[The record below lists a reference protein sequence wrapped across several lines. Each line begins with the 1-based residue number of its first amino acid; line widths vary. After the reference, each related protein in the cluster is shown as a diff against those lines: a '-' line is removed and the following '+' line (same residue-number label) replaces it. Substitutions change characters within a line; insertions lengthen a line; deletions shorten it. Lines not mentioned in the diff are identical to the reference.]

1 MVSSMKQHRTLFRAD
16 AAALGLRGLLLLLSR
31 P

>member
-1 MVSSMKQHRTLFRAD
+1 MKQHRTLFRAD
-16 AAALGLRGLLLLLSR
+16 NRAALGLAGLLLLLSR